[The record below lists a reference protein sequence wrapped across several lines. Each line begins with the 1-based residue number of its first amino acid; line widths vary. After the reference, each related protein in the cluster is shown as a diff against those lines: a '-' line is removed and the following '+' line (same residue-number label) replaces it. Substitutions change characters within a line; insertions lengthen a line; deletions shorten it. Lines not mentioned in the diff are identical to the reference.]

1 MKFARKSIAVLFLLA
16 GCSKPAPEP
25 VRAEPE
31 ALSRTEFTG
40 RIENF
45 FEYEPLRTG
54 KASQVR
60 IHLTDLS
67 DGSPVEKAEVTLS
80 VRQKGTP
87 QNVVQTLS
95 RAGKVTG
102 IYIAELTVPMPGDYD
117 IEFHIKN
124 SKFDER
130 MPLSGFN
137 VE

>member
-1 MKFARKSIAVLFLLA
+1 MKFATKAIAVLMLLA

-25 VRAEPE
+25 VQAEPE

-45 FEYEPLRTG
+45 FEYQPLRTG
-54 KASQVR
+54 KASQVL

-80 VRQKGTP
+80 VRQKGTA
-87 QNVVQTLS
+87 QDVVRTLS
-95 RAGKVTG
+95 RVGKVTG
-102 IYIAELTVPMPGDYD
+102 IYVAELTVPMQGDFD
-117 IEFHIKN
+117 IEFHVKN
-124 SKFDER
+124 SKLDER
-130 MPLSGFN
+130 MALSGFH